1 MELRQLRYF
10 VQACDAVSFSEGSH
24 LAHISQPALSRQI
37 KLLEGELGVEL
48 FIRSARGIILTDAGC
63 ILKERA
69 SRLLNEVAI
78 LRHDV
83 VSSTVVPRGELIVG
97 TLTSLLAYLAAP
109 ALAGFREKYPE
120 VSFRIIEGTSKAM
133 RDAVAKGIVDIA
145 FISLIEGQ
153 DDLEVCP
160 LLSEQLFLV
169 GHRDAGLEVDKP
181 VALSALQHTPLILTA
196 RPNGLRLVVD
206 RALGHLGSEGN
217 VAFEVETLLLAI
229 QLAQLKQ
236 GFTVFPY
243 CAIDEYIQR
252 GVVSAAPIEGMR
264 MSWAMAYSR
273 ERALSTAA
281 RLFMECVQA
290 RSKEKVLAGMW
301 PTATLAC

>member
-1 MELRQLRYF
+1 M
-10 VQACDAVSFSEGSH
+10 
-24 LAHISQPALSRQI
+24 
-37 KLLEGELGVEL
+37 
-48 FIRSARGIILTDAGC
+48 
-63 ILKERA
+63 
-69 SRLLNEVAI
+69 AI

-133 RDAVAKGIVDIA
+133 RDAVAKGLVDIA

-169 GHRDAGLEVDKP
+169 GHRDAGLEIDKP
-181 VALSALQHTPLILTA
+181 VSLSALQHTPLILTA
-196 RPNGLRLVVD
+196 RPNGLRIVVD
-206 RALGHLGSEGN
+206 RALGRLGSEGN

-243 CAIDEYIQR
+243 CAIDEIYSTGRCLGRADR
-252 GVVSAAPIEGMR
+252 GDAHVVGYRVFARAGPCR
-264 MSWAMAYSR
+264 RRRACSW
-273 ERALSTAA
+273 
-281 RLFMECVQA
+281 ECVQQ
-290 RSKEKVLAGMW
+290 RSKEKVLAGHVANRHADLLKRAPARRFPVATGLTSVPIPSISISQVSPASRYRGGLREN
-301 PTATLAC
+301 PTPSGVPVVMTSPGASGMKDET